1 MNVKHLF
8 FIAFLLCPPAFGQAY
23 NDFDLSNS
31 LIDKK
36 HIIHGGPPRD
46 GIPAIS
52 DPKYVAADEA
62 SFMKPD
68 DVVLGFKTGNSAFAY
83 PRHILNWHELV
94 NDKSEGK
101 GFVITYCPLCGSG
114 MAFSSEVGSESLEF
128 GVSGLLYNN
137 DLLFYDRQTESLWS
151 QIERR
156 SVSGDFAGD
165 ILEQLYLEHT
175 SWQSWKER
183 YPNTKVLS
191 EDQGFRRNYRH
202 DPYTGYETSSQL
214 FFKSLYKT
222 PKEFHTKENVLGL
235 TIGETAKAYPFSELR
250 KQGLSR
256 FEDELA
262 GFRFNVIWDADANA
276 ATVESIDGK
285 ALTPTVAFWFAWYNF
300 HPETKVFRASDS
312 KS

>member
-1 MNVKHLF
+1 MNIKLIF
-8 FIAFLLCPPAFGQAY
+8 CIALLLCAPAFGQGY

-46 GIPAIS
+46 GILAIS
-52 DPKYVAADEA
+52 EPKYVTAEEA
-62 SFMKPD
+62 SFMKPV
-68 DVVLGFKTGNSAFAY
+68 DVVLGFKVGSNTFAY

-94 NDKSEGK
+94 NDKSDGQS
-101 GFVITYCPLCGSG
+101 FVITYCPLCGSG
-114 MAFSSEVGSESLEF
+114 MAFSSAVGSEQLDF

-156 SVSGDFAGD
+156 AVSGDFAGD

-183 YPNTKVLS
+183 NPNTKVLS

-202 DPYTGYETSSQL
+202 DPYTGYDTSSQL
-214 FFKSLYKT
+214 FFKSLRQT
-222 PKEFHTKENVLGL
+222 PSEFHTKENVLGL
-235 TIGETAKAYPFSELR
+235 TIGQVSKAYPFSELK
-250 KQGLSR
+250 KQGVSS
-256 FEDELA
+256 FKDELA
-262 GFRFNVIWDADANA
+262 GFKYNVLWDAKTNS
-276 ATVESIDGK
+276 ATLKSLDGK
-285 ALTPTVAFWFAWYNF
+285 TLTPTVAFWFAWYNF
-300 HPETKVFRASDS
+300 HPETEIFRAGDS
-312 KS
+312 NN